1 MSHAPRRAAPCGLL
15 GARTALLVIALLVGG
30 VSPAAGQQQGDV
42 SPAQEAAIEAAI
54 RDLSTQWSEAYLKR
68 DTSILERIWA
78 REFVYV
84 EPSGH
89 RFTKAEGIA
98 ALAASADRLAASA
111 ASSVDVRVYG
121 GGTVAVDIGDY
132 RERGRDKDGVE
143 FERASR
149 FTNVWVLR
157 DGRWQCVSGHA
168 SVIP

>member
-1 MSHAPRRAAPCGLL
+1 MPRAQRLAAS
-15 GARTALLVIALLVGG
+15 AMTAVLVWAFVVGEL
-30 VSPAAGQQQGDV
+30 PTAAAQQPGDV
-42 SPAQEAAIEAAI
+42 SPAQEARIEAAI
-54 RDLSTQWSEAYLKR
+54 RDLSAQWSEAYLKR

-78 REFVYV
+78 KEFVYV

-98 ALAASADRLAASA
+98 ALAASTDRLAASA

-132 RERGRDKDGVE
+132 RERGRDKDGVD

-157 DGRWQCVSGHA
+157 DGSWRCVSGHA